1 MNSQNGWNTA
11 SGDKYV
17 IYNKEEE
24 NEKQSLD

>member
-17 IYNKEEE
+17 IYNKQEE
-24 NEKQSLD
+24 NEMQSLD